1 MKCLYCLSGMIL
13 IPAAVIGQVGG
24 GYVIKK
30 FDMQIKAQIK
40 LCIVI
45 TLLLL
50 VTNSGFWMKCKQNN
64 IAGVNYGYNE

>member
-1 MKCLYCLSGMIL
+1 MYFLLTGLIL

-50 VTNSGFWMKCKQNN
+50 VTSGGFWMKCKQND
-64 IAGVNYGYNE
+64 IAGVNYSYSK